1 MNKKAFLNAQ
11 VIFFSRFVFNK
22 ILHLRQ
28 MKAKQKSKHV
38 LLVEDNLLNQKFA
51 MAVLKMKGYTLD
63 LAENGKIAVDLFEK
77 NEYEAVLMDIQM
89 PIMNGIDA
97 TIAMRKMEKENNW
110 PRIKIIAVTA
120 FAMPGDEEKFKE
132 AGLDLYI
139 SKPYTSKQLISF
151 IEL

>member
-1 MNKKAFLNAQ
+1 
-11 VIFFSRFVFNK
+11 
-22 ILHLRQ
+22 
-28 MKAKQKSKHV
+28 MKSKQKSKHV

-51 MAVLKMKGYTLD
+51 MAVLKMKGYTCD
-63 LAENGKIAVDLFEK
+63 LAENGKIAVELFEK
-77 NEYEAVLMDIQM
+77 NEYEAILMDIQM

-110 PRIKIIAVTA
+110 PRIKVIAVTA

-139 SKPYTSKQLISF
+139 SKPYTSNQLISF

>member
-1 MNKKAFLNAQ
+1 
-11 VIFFSRFVFNK
+11 
-22 ILHLRQ
+22 

-51 MAVLKMKGYTLD
+51 MAVLKMKGYSWD
-63 LAENGKIAVDLFEK
+63 LAENGKIAVELFEK

-89 PIMNGIDA
+89 PIMNGVEA
-97 TIAMRKMEKENNW
+97 TIEMRKIEKKNKW
-110 PRIKIIAVTA
+110 PKIRIIAVTA

-132 AGLDLYI
+132 IGIDLYI
-139 SKPYTSKQLISF
+139 SKPYTSHQLISF

>member
-1 MNKKAFLNAQ
+1 
-11 VIFFSRFVFNK
+11 
-22 ILHLRQ
+22 

-38 LLVEDNLLNQKFA
+38 LLVEDNHLNQKFA
-51 MAVLKMKGYTLD
+51 MAVLKMKGYTCD
-63 LAENGKIAVDLFEK
+63 LAENGKIGVELFEK

-89 PIMNGIDA
+89 PIMNGIEA
-97 TIAMRKMEKENNW
+97 TLAIRKIEKEKGW

-132 AGLDLYI
+132 AGIDLYI
-139 SKPYTSKQLISF
+139 SKPYTSNQLISY

>member
-1 MNKKAFLNAQ
+1 
-11 VIFFSRFVFNK
+11 
-22 ILHLRQ
+22 

-51 MAVLKMKGYTLD
+51 MAVLKMKGYTWD
-63 LAENGKIAVDLFEK
+63 LAENGKIAVELFEK
-77 NEYEAVLMDIQM
+77 NEYEAILMDIQM

-97 TIAMRKMEKENNW
+97 TIAIREIEKQKGW
-110 PRIKIIAVTA
+110 ARIKIIAVTA

-139 SKPYTSKQLISF
+139 SKPYTSNQLISF